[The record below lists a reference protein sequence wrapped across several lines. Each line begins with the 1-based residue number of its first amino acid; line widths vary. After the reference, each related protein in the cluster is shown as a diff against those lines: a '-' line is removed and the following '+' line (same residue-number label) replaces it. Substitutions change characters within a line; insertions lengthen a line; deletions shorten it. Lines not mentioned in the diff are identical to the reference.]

1 MYYHTPKMKRYID
14 VLLKYRLVILI
25 SYLLFVIFMGTTYTP
40 KFLSSDAL
48 FWLKD
53 SEQFKQVQEK
63 NFETHHFSKL
73 VVQIEEFDESTHQS
87 LNELHQALVKTEG
100 VEKVYSLF
108 SNELVQSQQSG
119 EASEM
124 LTVVNA
130 GSVDTFTLKKM
141 LQELHNKYG
150 NVAEDDFKT
159 FYYFI
164 SGEKFVD
171 ISKIKIPGTY
181 TYLSNDGEINWY
193 SLGTYITIAL
203 LISILIFRLLF
214 RSHIAFIS
222 ASLFISFSTILTFA
236 FIILLRGVDTI
247 HISMLFIAISI
258 SLVEFLYFYYRWHV
272 SQYRDNREN
281 ALIKMLTRSMS
292 PGMWTS
298 IITLF
303 GLGSLVF
310 IDSDIIQLLSLSVI
324 LSSSIAYILNLTF
337 LPALLSYLK
346 IEHAH
351 VPYVKLGIM
360 LSMREIHYNKK
371 FLFLFLGLTY
381 ALLIM
386 AITMIYG
393 ESNNFFKLHV
403 KNEQVELKIP
413 YDEINL
419 PFIQS
424 IEKFSEDLTE
434 HFGEGIDDIVSIV
447 TIINSLNESN
457 TQTKVLD
464 EEALEQALFFMDLY
478 DLSDKYFDESST
490 NIVINLWDINKV
502 ELIEWLLRY
511 EGIELYF
518 IDNATL
524 IGSAKY
530 DQTVLLASSLFFALL
545 LIGIIMGWI
554 FRSKAMIFVGFSIN
568 AIPIVWFG
576 MIVTLLAI
584 PLSLEMLIAMSISLG
599 LASDATI
606 HFAYKYFRFRY
617 FGRSQKSALEKMYFY
632 AAIPVI
638 ISSILLI
645 VVFSTLYFSELHSLE
660 LIGLYSASMILLS
673 LLTDIFVL
681 PIMLLYIDKFQ
692 EKFDNRDAK

>member
-1 MYYHTPKMKRYID
+1 MYYHTPKMKRYLD
-14 VLLKYRLVILI
+14 TLLKYRLPILI
-25 SYLLFVIFMGTTYTP
+25 AYFLFVLFMGITYTP

-63 NFETHHFSKL
+63 NFDTHHFSKL
-73 VVQIEEFDESTHQS
+73 VVEIEQFDENMHQS
-87 LNELHQALVKTEG
+87 LNALHQALVKTEG

-108 SNELVQSQQSG
+108 SNDLIQSQQSG

-130 GSVDTFTLKKM
+130 GNIDTFTLRKM
-141 LQELHNKYG
+141 LQELHNNYG

-171 ISKIKIPGTY
+171 ISKINIPGTY

-193 SLGTYITIAL
+193 SLGTYIIITL

-214 RSHIAFIS
+214 RSHVAFIS
-222 ASLFISFSTILTFA
+222 AFLFISFSSILTFA
-236 FIILLRGVDTI
+236 FIILFRGVDTI

-272 SQYRDNREN
+272 SQYRDNKKN

-292 PGMWTS
+292 PAMWTS
-298 IITLF
+298 VITLF

-324 LSSSIAYILNLTF
+324 LSSIIAYILNLTF
-337 LPALLSYLK
+337 LPALLSYLRVK
-346 IEHAH
+346 HAH

-360 LSMREIHYNKK
+360 LTMREIHYNKK

-381 ALLIM
+381 ALLII
-386 AITMIYG
+386 AISMIYG

-413 YDEINL
+413 YDEIDL

-434 HFGEGIDDIVSIV
+434 HFGDGIDDIVSIG
-447 TIINSLNESN
+447 TIVNSLNNSN

-464 EEALEQALFFMDLY
+464 EEALAQALFFMDLY

-490 NIVINLWDINKV
+490 NLVINLWDINKV
-502 ELIEWLLRY
+502 ELIEWLLNY

-530 DQTVLLASSLFFALL
+530 NQTVLLASSLFVALL
-545 LIGIIMGWI
+545 LIGIITGWI
-554 FRSKAMIFVGFSIN
+554 FRSKAMIFVGFSVN

-576 MIVTLLAI
+576 MIVTVLAI

-617 FGRSQKSALEKMYFY
+617 FGRSRKNALEKMYFY

-645 VVFSTLYFSELHSLE
+645 IVFSTLYFSELHSLE

-673 LLTDIFVL
+673 LLTDLFIL

-692 EKFDNRDAK
+692 DRFNK